1 MKWYFKNHILE
12 FIKIVWSLH
21 CLRLLHPD
29 YNYFLAAKIFQ
40 LQDCST
46 KSTPM
51 IIQCLPGPGGEAP
64 QGDHQRVPQPLV
76 LTAVQPPDDP
86 PEPAVL
92 GGGEDQHP
100 GVRGRGTVAWRGE
113 M

>member
-1 MKWYFKNHILE
+1 
-12 FIKIVWSLH
+12 
-21 CLRLLHPD
+21 
-29 YNYFLAAKIFQ
+29 
-40 LQDCST
+40 
-46 KSTPM
+46 M

-64 QGDHQRVPQPLV
+64 QGDDQRVPEPLV

-100 GVRGRGTVAWRGE
+100 GVRG
-113 M
+113 